1 MTEIIELRP
10 NKNLINS
17 SFEKYQ
23 FSNEVIPIISENK
36 LRHRKYIYVITYDY
50 IPLARISSQR
60 MQNLLTEKYFS
71 CIQIR
76 AKS

>member
-23 FSNEVIPIISENK
+23 FSNDVIPIISENK
-36 LRHRKYIYVITYDY
+36 LRHCKYIYVITHTIIYLWY
-50 IPLARISSQR
+50 VSAAR
-60 MQNLLTEKYFS
+60 E
-71 CIQIR
+71 
-76 AKS
+76 

>member
-36 LRHRKYIYVITYDY
+36 LRNRKYIYVITHTIIYH
-50 IPLARISSQR
+50 
-60 MQNLLTEKYFS
+60 
-71 CIQIR
+71 
-76 AKS
+76 